1 VRLRPR
7 DAERPDAVAGPTEN
21 GAGTLALVAVLTLLL
36 VKVCE
41 LLGRQVA
48 DDSLAEWVG
57 AVVGA
62 GLAVGLAYLVQRRLG
77 RRPEVAAIRNGLP
90 RKAWGARRK

>member
-7 DAERPDAVAGPTEN
+7 DEERPDAVDRPPDN
-21 GAGTLALVAVLTLLL
+21 GAGTLALVAALTLLL

-41 LLGRQVA
+41 LVGRQVA

-62 GLAVGLAYLVQRRLG
+62 GLAVGLACLVRRRLD

-90 RKAWGARRK
+90 RKTWGARRK